1 MEGVSG
7 ALAAW
12 GDSLVGA
19 VPLWYKAVGERRGE
33 ALEKRREGEFLPMD
47 LTDEELV
54 ARAQDDDRWA
64 FEELVRRHQGK
75 VHAIAYHMS
84 EGNAEEAR
92 DLTQE
97 AFLRAFRNLRKFRRD
112 SGFYTWLYR
121 IAVNTCLDSRRQ
133 RRRWENVF
141 SFWRTRP
148 GEEET
153 ADEALE
159 SEPDRAPDNNPLEV
173 LTGRELSRDIR
184 KALAALPMRQRL
196 AFQLKVMNGM
206 NIREIAQI
214 MGSAEGTVKSHLFRA
229 TRSLQEALKGW
240 LGGQEVRR

>member
-7 ALAAW
+7 ALAACS
-12 GDSLVGA
+12 DSLVGV
-19 VPLWYKAVGERRGE
+19 VPLWYNAVWERRGE
-33 ALEKRREGEFLPMD
+33 ALEKRREGEFLPKD

-75 VHAIAYHMS
+75 VYAIAYHMS
-84 EGNAEEAR
+84 EGNAEEAK

-133 RRRWENVF
+133 RRRWDNVF
-141 SFWRTRP
+141 SLWRTRP
-148 GEEET
+148 GEAET

-173 LTGRELSRDIR
+173 LKGTELSRDIR
-184 KALAALPMRQRL
+184 KALATLPMRQRL

-229 TRSLQEALKGW
+229 TRALQEALKEW
-240 LGGQEVRR
+240 V

>member
-1 MEGVSG
+1 VEGVSG
-7 ALAAW
+7 ALAAV

-19 VPLWYKAVGERRGE
+19 VPVWYNAIEERRGE
-33 ALEKRREGEFLPMD
+33 ALDRRRQVESLPAD

-54 ARAQDDDRWA
+54 ARAQEDDQRA

-75 VHAIAYHMS
+75 VQSIAYHMCD
-84 EGNAEEAR
+84 GNTEEAR

-112 SGFYTWLYR
+112 SSFYTWLYR

-133 RRRWENVF
+133 RRRWESIF
-141 SFWRTRP
+141 SFWRTRQ

-153 ADEALE
+153 AEEALE
-159 SEPDRAPDNNPLEV
+159 SEPDPAPDNNPLEV
-173 LTGRELSRDIR
+173 LTGRDLSREIG
-184 KALAALPMRQRL
+184 KALATLPMRQRM

-206 NIREIAQI
+206 NIREIAEI

-229 TRSLQEALKGW
+229 TRSLQNALKEW
-240 LGGQEVRR
+240 V